1 MIMELDDFKAA
12 WQTLDRRLE
21 QQYALDFQVFKDGRI
36 SKVKSALRPLM
47 IGQVVQIVCGSLL
60 LIVSAQFWIAH
71 RHVPHLMLCGI
82 LLHAYSVLL
91 VMFAG
96 RDLHLILNLDY
107 TVPVLQIQRQLAELR
122 MRRARVAP
130 WVFGVTGCFI
140 WIPMMLVIFQW
151 LGVDVWVRSPSVVY
165 IFVASGFVSLMFLL
179 GLMKWARAPH
189 RVKAFDDSSAGRSV
203 CRAQAVLD
211 EIARFEKG

>member
-1 MIMELDDFKAA
+1 MELDDFKTA

-21 QQYALDFQVFKDGRI
+21 QQYALDFQIFKDGKI
-36 SKVKSALRPLM
+36 LKVKSALRPLV
-47 IGQVVQIVCGSLL
+47 IGQFTGIISGILMLMVF
-60 LIVSAQFWIAH
+60 APFWVAH

-91 VMFAG
+91 IMFAG

-107 TVPVLQIQRQLAELR
+107 TAPVLQIQRQLAELR
-122 MRRARVAP
+122 VRRARVAP

-140 WIPMMLVIFQW
+140 WIPLMLVIFQW

-165 IFVASGFVSLMFLL
+165 IFIASGFVSLLFLL
-179 GLMKWARAPH
+179 GLFRWAKAPQRA
-189 RVKAFDDSSAGRSV
+189 KAFEDSTAGRSL
-203 CRAQAVLD
+203 CRAQSVLD

>member
-1 MIMELDDFKAA
+1 MELDDFKTA

-36 SKVKSALRPLM
+36 SKIKSALRPLVL
-47 IGQVVQIVCGSLL
+47 GQIAQIVCGVLL
-60 LIVSAQFWIAH
+60 VIVFSRFWVAH

-91 VMFAG
+91 IIFAA
-96 RDLHLILNLDY
+96 RDLHLIRSLDY
-107 TVPVLQIQRQLAELR
+107 TAPVLQIQRQLAELR
-122 MRRARVAP
+122 VRRVRVAP

-140 WIPMMLVIFQW
+140 WIPLTLVVFKW
-151 LGVDVWVRSPSVVY
+151 LGADVWVNAPSVVY
-165 IFVASGFVSLMFLL
+165 IFIACGLICLAFLL

-189 RVKAFDDSSAGRSV
+189 RAKALDDSSAGRSV
-203 CRAQAVLD
+203 CRAEAVLD